1 MKYYL
6 FQLLKKNV
14 MQIIHAEVPQQMPN
28 VDFSAI
34 QLTLAE
40 KQSELPQTCK
50 TGIPV
55 IISMPEKS
63 SNRYE
68 Y

>member
-1 MKYYL
+1 
-6 FQLLKKNV
+6 
-14 MQIIHAEVPQQMPN
+14 MPN
-28 VDFSAI
+28 VDFSTI

-55 IISMPEKS
+55 IVSMPEKS
-63 SNRYE
+63 TNRYVQN
-68 Y
+68 YMRIKNIFTM